1 MPSLIHQRVNGK
13 LYKMRADASPRGD
26 GMDCSPHFAE
36 DESECFLRTVYTES
50 QVDTTQANSH
60 AIRNRTE

>member
-1 MPSLIHQRVNGK
+1 
-13 LYKMRADASPRGD
+13 
-26 GMDCSPHFAE
+26 MDCSPHFAE